1 MRIVQGQRRDACA
14 ALLVAADAVF
24 ARLLR
29 HEGGET
35 TRGHCR
41 DNSQAVPRA
50 TRETRPRHLW
60 AYNTSTTSH
69 ARDASETLPHS
80 CCAAPQVKNLYNAL
94 KYSTAFPLVYTG
106 YLRKLEPSAW
116 NDHAFVAAAILQ
128 SSYCFVWDVLMD
140 WGLPKCADGL
150 GEK

>member
-1 MRIVQGQRRDACA
+1 M
-14 ALLVAADAVF
+14 
-24 ARLLR
+24 
-29 HEGGET
+29 
-35 TRGHCR
+35 
-41 DNSQAVPRA
+41 
-50 TRETRPRHLW
+50 
-60 AYNTSTTSH
+60 
-69 ARDASETLPHS
+69 
-80 CCAAPQVKNLYNAL
+80 KNLYNAL

-150 GEK
+150 GEKQPRGRREASPRCRREAAERPPRGRREASPRCRRDAVERRC

>member
-1 MRIVQGQRRDACA
+1 M
-14 ALLVAADAVF
+14 ALL
-24 ARLLR
+24 R
-29 HEGGET
+29 
-35 TRGHCR
+35 R
-41 DNSQAVPRA
+41 DNSQTVPHA
-50 TRETRPRHLW
+50 TTETRPRHLW

-69 ARDASETLPHS
+69 ARDGSETLPHS
-80 CCAAPQVKNLYNAL
+80 CCALPQVKNLYNAL
-94 KYSTAFPLVYTG
+94 KYSTAFPLVYAG
-106 YLRKLEPSAW
+106 YLRKLERGAW

>member
-1 MRIVQGQRRDACA
+1 V
-14 ALLVAADAVF
+14 
-24 ARLLR
+24 
-29 HEGGET
+29 
-35 TRGHCR
+35 
-41 DNSQAVPRA
+41 
-50 TRETRPRHLW
+50 
-60 AYNTSTTSH
+60 
-69 ARDASETLPHS
+69 
-80 CCAAPQVKNLYNAL
+80 PQVKNLYNAL